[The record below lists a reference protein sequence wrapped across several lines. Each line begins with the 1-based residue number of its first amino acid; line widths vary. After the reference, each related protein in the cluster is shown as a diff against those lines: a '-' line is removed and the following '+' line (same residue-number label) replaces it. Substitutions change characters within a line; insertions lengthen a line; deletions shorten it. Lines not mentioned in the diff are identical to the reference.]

1 MKLPTTRALALQKSL
16 LPEKESDGRQGGKK
30 FNYRL
35 LAACGICAAVAA
47 VFGFFLFDKSMSAA
61 EGWYSY
67 YAYLINE
74 EGAVPYVDFPLLFPP
89 LYVYCIALFTKI
101 FGYGILAL
109 RVLGVFIYIA
119 LCVLGCLI
127 FYKLFRN
134 EFIAAAMGILV
145 FAFLQSEIAQ
155 VSYDY
160 IRFMDVCVFASIYFF
175 LCYLEKAYARGG
187 EERTASLSP
196 RSHRAVIASSLFA
209 VLASLFKQSS
219 GLIFFFFI
227 AAALVILLI
236 LEKNRRQ
243 AAYSLLWYVAVAAA
257 VYLLLFALM
266 AIQGSLGAYLHYN
279 FGSSVGAKGGV
290 FTILFGNFAR
300 IVAQNFWKTF
310 PFALL
315 FVVLIGAEVYLSAS
329 ARRDKQDGGR
339 RRMLLL
345 GVFAAALVVVLV
357 CCFLIPAFG
366 KWAADSYIGSFT
378 KWVFLTNMLLFI
390 ACLAIV
396 LQRKIVHAEG
406 EGTLFF
412 YNYLFVSGAAFAL
425 SYAVTTSGSLGQ
437 SQVALCV
444 GVTLGSAAYF
454 ARFAKKEIA
463 CSLLAFLF
471 VFLGATFFARKIE
484 TVYSWWNMT
493 VGDYWE
499 QTEEITDIAYLNG
512 IKVSPEYYEMYHNV
526 VNAVEEYTDANDP
539 IFVFPHAPIFYLL
552 TDRHSDTYTKV
563 QWFDVASDEEIV
575 ADIDV
580 LREDP
585 PKAIVFFHIPE
596 DTIES
601 HEKTFR
607 GGEACGLR
615 LMQEFLVEFVQTDY
629 TEVSSDD
636 IGGGYIVT
644 VHVRT

>member
-1 MKLPTTRALALQKSL
+1 MRGEPS
-16 LPEKESDGRQGGKK
+16 
-30 FNYRL
+30 
-35 LAACGICAAVAA
+35 
-47 VFGFFLFDKSMSAA
+47 
-61 EGWYSY
+61 
-67 YAYLINE
+67 
-74 EGAVPYVDFPLLFPP
+74 PYVDFPLLFPP

-101 FGYGILAL
+101 FGYSILAL

-127 FYKLFRN
+127 FYKLFRS

-266 AIQGSLGAYLHYN
+266 AVQGSLGAYLHYN

-315 FVVLIGAEVYLSAS
+315 FVVLIGAEIYLSVS
-329 ARRDKQDGGR
+329 ARKKDSAKY
-339 RRMLLL
+339 RMLLL

-437 SQVALCV
+437 SQVAPLR

-454 ARFAKKEIA
+454 ARFAKKRSPVH
-463 CSLLAFLF
+463 CSRSSSSFS
-471 VFLGATFFARKIE
+471 ARPSLQGRSRPF
-484 TVYSWWNMT
+484 T
-493 VGDYWE
+493 
-499 QTEEITDIAYLNG
+499 A
-512 IKVSPEYYEMYHNV
+512 
-526 VNAVEEYTDANDP
+526 
-539 IFVFPHAPIFYLL
+539 
-552 TDRHSDTYTKV
+552 
-563 QWFDVASDEEIV
+563 
-575 ADIDV
+575 
-580 LREDP
+580 
-585 PKAIVFFHIPE
+585 
-596 DTIES
+596 
-601 HEKTFR
+601 
-607 GGEACGLR
+607 GG
-615 LMQEFLVEFVQTDY
+615 T
-629 TEVSSDD
+629 
-636 IGGGYIVT
+636 
-644 VHVRT
+644 